1 MNNAVYGTAMEKL
14 RNRIDVKLVNN
25 KKLYMKWTSEPRYMS
40 QKIFDN
46 NLVAKR
52 KSKVT
57 LTLNKPAYVRMCI
70 LDLNKALMYEF
81 HCDYIKNKYDNN
93 SKLFFTDTDSLM
105 HEIKAEDI
113 SEDFSKVKD
122 MFDFSNYFAE
132 SKYYDDSNKLVDG
145 KMEDETGGVAIK
157 RFIGMKP
164 KMCSFLVYDS
174 IEHKKAKSV
183 NKNIFATISHSKYKD
198 VLLNQK
204 CLRHLMNRIQNKDH
218 RIGNYEINKL
228 SLSCFDDKI
237 FLI

>member
-1 MNNAVYGTAMEKL
+1 MEKL

-46 NLVAKR
+46 DLVAKR
-52 KSKVT
+52 NSKVT
-57 LTLNKPAYVRMCI
+57 LTLNKLAYVRMGI
-70 LDLNKALMYEF
+70 LDLNEALMYEF
-81 HCDYIKNKYDNN
+81 HYDYVKNKYDSN

-132 SKYYDDSNKLVDG
+132 SKYYDDSNKLVEG
-145 KMEDETGGVAIK
+145 KMKDETGGVAIK
-157 RFIGMKP
+157 RFIGMKL
-164 KMCSFLVYDS
+164 KMYSFLVYDS
-174 IEHKKAKSV
+174 IEQKKAKSV
-183 NKNIFATISHSKYKD
+183 NKNILATISHSKYKG

-204 CLRHLMNRIQNKDH
+204 CLRHLMNRIQSKDH